1 MPENDIKAIPRRK
14 CYVDF
19 QLSDKNAE
27 GQQAKRLEG
36 LNVSFSVQKFRG
48 QLQGKARI
56 SICNLASSDIEYLTT
71 YMSPWVEIQKQKKI
85 QLFAGY
91 EDNFGL
97 LFSGDILKAIPT
109 MPPDIWLHCEALGG
123 YYNNLITAS
132 FTMQGPILLEDVC
145 ATVANKLGVPFLNEA
160 SETVSTHKID
170 NFCYTGGLTN
180 AVKKINELGIG
191 CVWVENEIL
200 HLADTDPVIPK
211 NKGVRLLT
219 EHSGLIGLPEPGP
232 IGLDATMLL
241 DPSVNLG
248 DPIEVRSIR
257 MPSINGV
264 YYPYSLEHTGELRG
278 NNWYTK
284 LKCKRFNYD

>member
-1 MPENDIKAIPRRK
+1 MPEAVKLPKRRA
-14 CYVDF
+14 YVDF
-19 QLSDKNAE
+19 QISTPTQE
-27 GQQAKRLEG
+27 GQNAKRVEG
-36 LNVSFSVQKFRG
+36 LNVRFSVQKFRG

-71 YMSPWVEIQKQKKI
+71 YMSPWVELQKRKRI
-85 QLFAGY
+85 QLWAGY

-97 LFSGDILKAIPT
+97 LFSGDILKALPT
-109 MPPDIWLHCEALGG
+109 MPPDIWLNCEALGG

-132 FTMQGPILLEDVC
+132 FTLQGPITIQAVC
-145 ATVANKLGVPFLNEA
+145 ETVAQKLGVPFINEA
-160 SETVSTHKID
+160 SAKVSNIQID
-170 NFCYTGGLTN
+170 GFCYTGGLTN
-180 AVKKINELGIG
+180 AVKKINELGLC

-200 HLADTDPVIPK
+200 YMADNEPEQPK

-219 EHSGLIGLPEPGP
+219 EQSGLIGLPEPGP

-241 DPSVNLG
+241 DPSIKLG

-264 YYPYSLEHTGELRG
+264 YYPYALEHTGELRG
-278 NNWYTK
+278 NDWYTK
-284 LKCKRFNYD
+284 IRCKRFNYA